1 MRTIQPNYSSMFPI
15 IYFDRC
21 STKES
26 AMGDPKNLVLH
37 HRLNEAANTD
47 DADKTSMIFTTVLN
61 EEEIMIKQ
69 VENE

>member
-1 MRTIQPNYSSMFPI
+1 MFPI

-37 HRLNEAANTD
+37 HRLNEATNTD